1 MWLCKC
7 VSVQILIVTLRASL
21 PNVIRFTCCA
31 AMIYLGYCFC
41 GWIVLGPYHTK
52 ASHSHLHIHTFITT
66 TKVLYIISINI
77 LAHKHHYTLAH
88 DMWRSLSLSLS
99 VLQFRTLNMV
109 SECLF
114 SLINGDDMFNTFKM
128 MEQKS
133 CVVWLFSRVYL
144 YTFVSLFIYMVLSL
158 FITLITDTY
167 DNIKVRDKTFR
178 YLYITFVVT

>member
-1 MWLCKC
+1 
-7 VSVQILIVTLRASL
+7 
-21 PNVIRFTCCA
+21 
-31 AMIYLGYCFC
+31 
-41 GWIVLGPYHTK
+41 
-52 ASHSHLHIHTFITT
+52 
-66 TKVLYIISINI
+66 
-77 LAHKHHYTLAH
+77 
-88 DMWRSLSLSLS
+88 
-99 VLQFRTLNMV
+99 
-109 SECLF
+109 
-114 SLINGDDMFNTFKM
+114 MFNTFKM